1 MTKTLNETPEDIW
14 INGVIQRDEDL
25 SISRGEEVTREAF
38 EDVLQMRKDSD
49 GRAEVDADFLLV
61 ADENKVLFFIRAIA
75 FVSNPRKISTEV
87 IRLK

>member
-1 MTKTLNETPEDIW
+1 
-14 INGVIQRDEDL
+14 
-25 SISRGEEVTREAF
+25 
-38 EDVLQMRKDSD
+38 MRKDSD

-61 ADENKVLFFIRAIA
+61 ADENEVLFLIGAIA